1 MSEERS
7 PLAPPEAAEVA
18 KEAST
23 TNASPVAAAA
33 GEVADIAEIAV
44 SENASPASASPAAS
58 VEATSAP
65 TVDAPAGPAAA
76 ELAAAVPLPLDVGG
90 RLRSAREGKGLT
102 LTEAAQSLKLSARQI
117 AALESGDWSQL
128 PGPTFVR
135 GFLRNYA
142 RLLQID
148 IAPLLV
154 ALDAEQPV
162 APPPKLALPPGAGG
176 TLPQDGRPE
185 RRDTLVVLGGLALVV
200 LAFAVY
206 FLVPEN
212 FWANR
217 SANNDAAP
225 ATETSSP
232 AEATPA
238 EPVEAPAANEGDKA
252 LSSDA
257 DKTAPTVPAA
267 APASPAAAPAPSREL
282 PKDPAKEA
290 VAAKEAVKDSGIR
303 SLAAPAAPAA
313 QAPAAVPALAPAPAA
328 AASAKPTVPPSVV
341 PTKPVSP
348 QATATPSALS
358 ASPANAA
365 TSAAASKPLAA
376 AAPSAPA
383 ASSTPPAASDAQLTF
398 NFAQPSWVEVRDR
411 SGQIVFSQL
420 SPAGSERR
428 VDGRPPFTLVVGN
441 ATHVTVR
448 YKGKS
453 VDLSPR
459 SKDDVAR
466 LTLE

>member
-90 RLRSAREGKGLT
+90 RLRSAREEKGLT

-252 LSSDA
+252 LSADA

-267 APASPAAAPAPSREL
+267 APASPVAAPAPSREL

-290 VAAKEAVKDSGIR
+290 VAGKEAVKDTGIR
-303 SLAAPAAPAA
+303 PLATPAAPAVQAPAAPS
-313 QAPAAVPALAPAPAA
+313 APAA
-328 AASAKPTVPPSVV
+328 AASAKPTVPSPAVS
-341 PTKPVSP
+341 TKPVSP

-398 NFAQPSWVEVRDR
+398 SFAQPSWVEVRDR

>member
-7 PLAPPEAAEVA
+7 PLAPPEAAEAA

-23 TNASPVAAAA
+23 TNASPVAVAA
-33 GEVADIAEIAV
+33 GEVAADIAEIAV

-90 RLRSAREGKGLT
+90 RLRSAREEKGLT

-238 EPVEAPAANEGDKA
+238 EPVEAPATNEGDKA

-267 APASPAAAPAPSREL
+267 APASPVAAPAPSREL

-290 VAAKEAVKDSGIR
+290 VAGKEAVKDTGIR
-303 SLAAPAAPAA
+303 PLATPAAPAA
-313 QAPAAVPALAPAPAA
+313 QAPAAASAPAPAA
-328 AASAKPTVPPSVV
+328 AASAKPTVPSFVV

-348 QATATPSALS
+348 QATATPSALP

-365 TSAAASKPLAA
+365 ASAAASKPLAA

-398 NFAQPSWVEVRDR
+398 SFAQPSWVEVRDR